1 VAGKTCPRRSRF
13 LDSREGSSHV
23 FSEILGYQMCFLMQN
38 NSSERGVEVLY
49 IPSEKTLIVKTV
61 VTEEQHIILD
71 NMFFGTRNTIRNNN

>member
-1 VAGKTCPRRSRF
+1 
-13 LDSREGSSHV
+13 
-23 FSEILGYQMCFLMQN
+23 MQN